1 MSVFDLIPFTNI
13 YDKGYR
19 AKMVAFQTGEQ
30 LVVQPVWAKSDH
42 RFGRNDT
49 LLTASVASD
58 RGGNERGV
66 NVAKRAWFVS
76 RGFEENSSAKQLNNA
91 WMTWAFQANFMFDPV
106 L

>member
-1 MSVFDLIPFTNI
+1 MTVFDLLPFTNI

-19 AKMVAFQTGEQ
+19 AKMVAFRTGKQ
-30 LVVQPVWAKSDH
+30 RVLQPVWAESDR
-42 RFGRNDT
+42 RFGRDDT

-66 NVAKRAWFVS
+66 NVAKRACFVS
-76 RGFEENSSAKQLNNA
+76 RGFGTNSSAEQLNDA
-91 WMTWAFQANFMFDPV
+91 WLTWAFQANFMFAPV